1 LCEDAGDLA
10 VDLVVDLAQQRQV
23 AVLFAVK
30 EFVEGLVPDV
40 RGLADL
46 LDRGVGVTVNCDE
59 VQRGFQQLRTA
70 LLGV

>member
-40 RGLADL
+40 GGLADL
-46 LDRGVGVTVNCDE
+46 LFE
-59 VQRGFQQLRTA
+59 VLA
-70 LLGV
+70 